1 MFMNFWWPLAASARV
16 GQKPLRVTALQQ
28 EFVLYRTTNGAAQV
42 LSDLCVHRGGALS
55 DGWMTGDCVV
65 CPYHGWEFA
74 TDGACVRIPAN
85 AQGVPVPKKAR
96 VDSYP
101 TVEKNGWVFGFLGD
115 VASAER
121 PPLADIPALD
131 GANARRGSI
140 TWNAPY
146 EHVIAQ
152 IGDLQNS
159 AFLLSDEFVDLPA
172 ALSDERATNTEW
184 GAGVTANIN
193 LPKRITRRL
202 GGLVSREE
210 TAPEIRNASV
220 LLCAPCVTVH
230 TLGQTRAVMAHV
242 PVNATTTITEWL
254 IEQPIPKADGA
265 ANGLEKMR
273 RQIETTPAPD
283 SAIGAALKRI
293 NQAAAKHGWSID
305 SELISAEYTNVKAVV
320 IPSPARREVPELAAA
335 WVLKKVPTRLPDF

>member
-16 GQKPLRVTALQQ
+16 RQKPMRVTALQQ
-28 EFVLYRTTNGAAQV
+28 EFVLYRTTNGAAQA

-74 TDGACVRIPAN
+74 TDGACVKIPAN
-85 AQGVPVPKKAR
+85 APGVPVPKKAR

-101 TVEKNGWVFGFLGD
+101 TLEQNGWVFAFLGD

-131 GANARRGSI
+131 AAKTSAGSI

-146 EHVIAQ
+146 ESVIAHF
-152 IGDLQNS
+152 GDLKNS
-159 AFLLSDEFVDLPA
+159 AVVFGDDFVDAPA
-172 ALSDERATNTEW
+172 GVSGERFEIIRW
-184 GAGVTANIN
+184 GAKIVADVAP
-193 LPKRITRRL
+193 PKRIVRRM

-210 TAPEIRNASV
+210 TAPEIRDASIA
-220 LLCAPCVTVH
+220 LYAPCVTVH

-242 PVNATTTITEWL
+242 PVNAATTITEWH
-254 IEQPIPKADGA
+254 IEQAIPKP
-265 ANGLEKMR
+265 NGLERLRAK
-273 RQIETTPAPD
+273 IEAGAAPEN
-283 SAIGAALKRI
+283 AIGAALKVI
-293 NQAAAKHGWSID
+293 NDDARQRGWSID

>member
-16 GQKPLRVTALQQ
+16 GQKPMRVTALQQ

-74 TDGACVRIPAN
+74 TDGACVKIPAN
-85 AQGVPVPKKAR
+85 APGVPVPKKAR

-101 TVEKNGWVFGFLGD
+101 TIEKNGWVFAFLGD
-115 VASAER
+115 VAPAER
-121 PPLADIPALD
+121 PPLADILELD
-131 GANARRGSI
+131 GAKTQRGSI

-146 EHVIAQ
+146 ERVLAQ
-152 IGDLQNS
+152 LGDLKNS
-159 AFLLSDEFVDLPA
+159 ALVLGADFADAPA
-172 ALSDERATNTEW
+172 ALSDERVTAAEW
-184 GAGVTANIN
+184 GARITANVAP
-193 LPKRITRRL
+193 PKRIARRM

-210 TAPEIRNASV
+210 AAPEIRDASIA
-220 LLCAPCVTVH
+220 LYAPCITVH

-242 PVNATTTITEWL
+242 PVDAATTITEWA
-254 IEQPIPKADGA
+254 IEQPIPSG
-265 ANGLEKMR
+265 NGLEKLR
-273 RQIETTPAPD
+273 VKIENGLMPEN
-283 SAIGAALKRI
+283 AIGAALKRI
-293 NQAAAKHGWSID
+293 NQAALKRGWSIN